1 MWWNGKA
8 LLPYCCP
15 IDLSQLFFPPSS
27 TWVINFTWHT
37 STCSVRERGQQVQ
50 MSLDSPLSTALQT
63 PWFPQQ
69 SLVFAWKFAWMH
81 SWSKEPFVCCTCY
94 SLFDW
99 IVSSALML
107 TYTSPEPAYSLPR
120 WMIIELSKE
129 TIAWAFGAFGPLY
142 ASAGTWVIQA
152 GWWTGDSTE
161 GEVEICQSYK
171 VCQRVFGN
179 FTVYS
184 LLLWIHPWY
193 GMCMYSWLYQVGVS
207 LCYPRTFRLTG
218 PLSYCANASQ
228 KCVLTAPNA
237 AISTL
242 VAEQGPYLVPWLW
255 GVVKR
260 KHPGKRIVEINSLI
274 L

>member
-1 MWWNGKA
+1 MLYW
-8 LLPYCCP
+8 LLS
-15 IDLSQLFFPPSS
+15 LLA
-27 TWVINFTWHT
+27 HT
-37 STCSVRERGQQVQ
+37 SN
-50 MSLDSPLSTALQT
+50 LHAI
-63 PWFPQQ
+63 WIYAF
-69 SLVFAWKFAWMH
+69 
-81 SWSKEPFVCCTCY
+81 
-94 SLFDW
+94 LFLMYISMLYIYIYIK
-99 IVSSALML
+99 IVSIHAGMNWERN
-107 TYTSPEPAYSLPR
+107 PVDAIQENQDR
-120 WMIIELSKE
+120 WMSKTSIGSPTGPSGSTDRKAGRLLKRLPDRCSDAVVGAADGSSVFFLSGSHCFK
-129 TIAWAFGAFGPLY
+129 W
-142 ASAGTWVIQA
+142 
-152 GWWTGDSTE
+152 
-161 GEVEICQSYK
+161 
-171 VCQRVFGN
+171 
-179 FTVYS
+179 
-184 LLLWIHPWY
+184 LWIHPWY

>member
-1 MWWNGKA
+1 MW
-8 LLPYCCP
+8 
-15 IDLSQLFFPPSS
+15 IRFFQSTVTYPGRGSWSS
-27 TWVINFTWHT
+27 TRHH
-37 STCSVRERGQQVQ
+37 R
-50 MSLDSPLSTALQT
+50 
-63 PWFPQQ
+63 
-69 SLVFAWKFAWMH
+69 
-81 SWSKEPFVCCTCY
+81 
-94 SLFDW
+94 
-99 IVSSALML
+99 
-107 TYTSPEPAYSLPR
+107 
-120 WMIIELSKE
+120 
-129 TIAWAFGAFGPLY
+129 GAFAVMDGLMDRIVY
-142 ASAGTWVIQA
+142 RSNGFRCFGVYIY
-152 GWWTGDSTE
+152 
-161 GEVEICQSYK
+161 IK
-171 VCQRVFGN
+171 V
-179 FTVYS
+179 
-184 LLLWIHPWY
+184 WIHPWY